1 MNQCFHDDFKFTNY
15 SQGITIS
22 KSELISWVMSGDV
35 KTGYLFVADISG
47 YTKFMADSELEH
59 AKGILEDLFGAILP
73 AINSPVQISG
83 LLGDAVFAYVIDSSL
98 TSKQFILDMCHKIY
112 AAFQNKKIE
121 LR

>member
-1 MNQCFHDDFKFTNY
+1 M
-15 SQGITIS
+15 
-22 KSELISWVMSGDV
+22 MSGDV

-83 LLGDAVFAYVIDSSL
+83 LLGDAVFAYVNRLKPYVKAVYPRYVSQDLCGIP
-98 TSKQFILDMCHKIY
+98 
-112 AAFQNKKIE
+112 
-121 LR
+121 R

>member
-1 MNQCFHDDFKFTNY
+1 
-15 SQGITIS
+15 
-22 KSELISWVMSGDV
+22 MSGDV

-112 AAFQNKKIE
+112 AAFQDKKIE
-121 LR
+121 LRLIRTVSVLLAKIWTS